1 MTILGRTDALRNL
14 LGWPEEVS
22 QTTLEAHLASAE
34 RDLQRRTGQAAPTE
48 AQALDWEQAVCWLA
62 AASALPVLNTFAL
75 SGAAKVGR
83 LEGSVEWK
91 FLTPDEVLDLI
102 RLYEQRA
109 MELIASW
116 GDAETGGGAGLWME
130 AI

>member
-1 MTILGRTDALRNL
+1 MPILGRVDALRNL
-14 LGWPEEVS
+14 LGWPEEVP
-22 QTTLEAHLASAE
+22 QRTLEAHLDSAE
-34 RDLQRRTGQAAPTE
+34 RDLQRRTGQEAPTE
-48 AQALDWEQAVCWLA
+48 AQALDWEDALCWLA

-91 FLTPDEVLDLI
+91 FLTPEEVNDLI
-102 RLYEQRA
+102 QRYEQRA
-109 MELIASW
+109 VDLIANW
-116 GDAETGGGAGLWME
+116 GDAQTGGGAGLWME